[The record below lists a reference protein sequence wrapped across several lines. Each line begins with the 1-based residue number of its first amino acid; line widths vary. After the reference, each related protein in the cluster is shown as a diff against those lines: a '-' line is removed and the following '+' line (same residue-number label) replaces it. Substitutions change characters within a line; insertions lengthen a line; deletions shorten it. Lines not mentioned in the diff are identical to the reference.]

1 MALTSP
7 RRSALADQVI
17 AQLRNQITSGEWP
30 VGSRIP
36 TEPELV
42 EQLGVARNTVR
53 EAVRALAHN
62 GLLDIRQGSGTY
74 VVATSELA
82 GVMHRRFAAA
92 DPRHIAELRSTLESS
107 AARLAA
113 VRRTERDLRQ
123 LDTLMARREEAWAS
137 GDAEAFVAADAT
149 LHLAVVAASHNDV
162 LTELYADLGDL
173 LRDYLRG
180 DVGPELRPENH
191 MDHARLVEAIRA
203 GDAETAAA
211 RGGEPC
217 AELPAGPGVALGP
230 LTAGLLDAAH
240 TGAGRWLTQAVAISF
255 QQRSSSRTVR
265 PGSTATAAPSA
276 STSHQRA
283 HSVWSWT
290 RSVEG

>member
-1 MALTSP
+1 MALSSP

-30 VGSRIP
+30 VGARIP

-82 GVMHRRFAAA
+82 GVMHRRFADA
-92 DPRHIAELRSTLESS
+92 DPRHVAELRSTLESS

-113 VRRTERDLRQ
+113 ERRTPRDLAQ
-123 LDTLMARREEAWAS
+123 LDALLARREEAWES
-137 GDAEAFVAADAT
+137 GVAEAFVAADST
-149 LHLAVVAASHNDV
+149 LHLAIVAASHNDV

-173 LRDYLRG
+173 LRDWLRD
-180 DVGPELRPENH
+180 DVGRELRPENH
-191 MDHARLVEAIRA
+191 MDHARLVEAIRS

-211 RGGEPC
+211 E
-217 AELPAGPGVALGP
+217 AAGHAFFCLSER
-230 LTAGLLDAAH
+230 L
-240 TGAGRWLTQAVAISF
+240 
-255 QQRSSSRTVR
+255 
-265 PGSTATAAPSA
+265 
-276 STSHQRA
+276 
-283 HSVWSWT
+283 
-290 RSVEG
+290 